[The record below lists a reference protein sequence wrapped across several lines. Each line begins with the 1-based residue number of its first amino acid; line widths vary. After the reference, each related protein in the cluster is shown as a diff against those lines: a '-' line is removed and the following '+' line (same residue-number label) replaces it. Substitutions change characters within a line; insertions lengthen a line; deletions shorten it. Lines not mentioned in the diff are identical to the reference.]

1 MQIDWF
7 TLIAQIVNFLILVWL
22 LKHFLYDR
30 IVKAMD
36 KRREKIAAKINEA
49 DDTKSE
55 AEKLRSEY
63 QDKLSDLED
72 KQDEIISGA
81 REKAEEKRKEM
92 TRQAREEIEKM
103 RLSWKEALENE
114 KQSVVEELRRN
125 AARQVFGISR
135 KVLNELADVEIEEK
149 IVQRFLDRFSELSQ
163 KDMDKLKATA
173 KSKDSDV
180 RIDSAFEI
188 SGKNRE
194 KLTKGLKQVLDGI
207 KDIDYQTDSD
217 LVGGVVLEAGGQ
229 RVEWNIADYL
239 ENLENDF
246 KNRLSNLKSETA
258 EAENQTD
265 SERKS
270 ESEEK

>member
-92 TRQAREEIEKM
+92 TRQAREEIENM

-217 LVGGVVLEAGGQ
+217 LLGGVVLEAGGQ
-229 RVEWNIADYL
+229 RVEWNIDDYL

-246 KNRLSNLKSETA
+246 KNRLSDLKSETA
-258 EAENQTD
+258 EAENQTG